1 MFTLAL
7 PKGKLGQ
14 ESLALLDK
22 IGWPGAGIDPDA
34 RVLVREF
41 PQASKKYIFCRP
53 TDVPTLVE
61 YGAADAGMVGKD
73 TLLEAGANVYEL
85 VDLQFGY
92 CRLVLAVPAA
102 WLRPEEL
109 ASPEKMDLAGF
120 CQRWGQFRVA
130 TKFPRVAQA
139 FFREEGIPAEVI
151 KLHGNIELAP
161 RVGLAQ
167 GIVDLVATGKTLR
180 DNQLVAVRTIHES
193 TARLIAN
200 RVSYRLQYQK
210 VQELVEAL
218 KKALAA
224 VGDPGPSQGEGR
236 IQNG

>member
-1 MFTLAL
+1 MLTLAL

-14 ESLALLDK
+14 ESLALLAK

-34 RVLVREF
+34 RALVHEF
-41 PQASKKYIFCRP
+41 PEANKKYIFCRP

-61 YGAADAGMVGKD
+61 YGAADVGMVGKD
-73 TLLEAGANVYEL
+73 TLLEASANVYEL

-102 WLRPEEL
+102 FLGREEL
-109 ASPEKMDLAGF
+109 ACPERIDLLSF

-130 TKFPRVAQA
+130 TKFPRLAQA
-139 FFREEGIPAEVI
+139 FFREQGIPAEVI

-180 DNQLVAVRTIHES
+180 DNHLIAVRTIHES
-193 TARLIAN
+193 TARLIVN
-200 RVSYRLQYQK
+200 RVSYRLKYHQ

-224 VGDPGPSQGEGR
+224 AGARDGALGGSA
-236 IQNG
+236 